1 MANLTQYVH
10 DNFDVS
16 KSTLDLID
24 NICYYVLAQPEYVD
38 GEGRI
43 TEEGCMFI
51 SGLLDGVA
59 DMWYDEIREAWRYQ
73 G

>member
-1 MANLTQYVH
+1 MSNLTQYVH

-24 NICYYVLAQPEYVD
+24 NICSYVREQPEYMDEGENLTVD
-38 GEGRI
+38 GI
-43 TEEGCMFI
+43 LFL
-51 SGLLDGVA
+51 SVLLDGVA
-59 DMWYDEIREAWRYQ
+59 DMWHEEIKQAWRYE